1 MANKEHVV
9 NALRFP
15 AGDLQVDAA
24 YDIYVGTVSVSFSGS
39 ANFQALA
46 VNFTPIL
53 PADVTVI
60 PLLIVLPGQANS
72 SAPGGGASVFGFSS
86 ASGSPF
92 GGSVQGPG
100 VFRNV
105 AIGDR
110 VVVSG
115 SANNGAGGGGS
126 GDFMVIAFVRRK

>member
-1 MANKEHVV
+1 MADKEAVV
-9 NALRFP
+9 KALRFP
-15 AGDLQVDAA
+15 AGDLQMDAA
-24 YDIYVGTVSVSFSGS
+24 YDIYVGNISISFSGS
-39 ANFQALA
+39 ASFTIAA

-60 PLLIVLPGQANS
+60 PLLIVLAGAAAS
-72 SAPGGGASVFGFSS
+72 SAPGGGASVFGFASS
-86 ASGSPF
+86 AGSPF
-92 GGSVQGPG
+92 NGTVQAPG

-105 AIGDR
+105 LINDK

-115 SANNGAGGGGS
+115 SANNGGGGSGS